1 MGTNPE
7 NTNED
12 IDSLSFEEA
21 YSQLN
26 ESVKQLEE
34 GGLPL
39 NESTQL
45 YLSGINLAN
54 HATKLLQKAELQI
67 QTLLQ
72 GESTDSVNDSD
83 A

>member
-34 GGLPL
+34 GGLTL

-45 YLSGINLAN
+45 YLSGIHLAN

-72 GESTDSVNDSD
+72 GESTDSVNDTD

>member
-1 MGTNPE
+1 MGTDTE
-7 NTNED
+7 NTNQD
-12 IDSLSFEEA
+12 INSLSFEEA
-21 YSQLN
+21 YAQLN

-34 GGLPL
+34 GGLTL

-45 YLSGINLAN
+45 YLARIHLAN

-67 QTLLQ
+67 QTLIQ
-72 GESTDSVNDSD
+72 GESEDSGDDTD

>member
-1 MGTNPE
+1 MGTDTE
-7 NTNED
+7 NTNQD
-12 IDSLSFEEA
+12 INSLSFEEA
-21 YSQLN
+21 YAQLN

-34 GGLPL
+34 GGLTL

-45 YLSGINLAN
+45 YLAGIPLAN

-67 QTLLQ
+67 QTLIQ
-72 GESTDSVNDSD
+72 GESEDSGDDTD

>member
-1 MGTNPE
+1 MGTDTE
-7 NTNED
+7 NTNQD
-12 IDSLSFEEA
+12 INSLSFEEA
-21 YSQLN
+21 YAQLN

-34 GGLPL
+34 GGLTL

-45 YLSGINLAN
+45 YLAGIHLAN

-67 QTLLQ
+67 QNLMQ
-72 GESTDSVNDSD
+72 GESEDSGDDTD

>member
-34 GGLPL
+34 GGLTL

-72 GESTDSVNDSD
+72 GESTDSVNDTD